1 MFRGFSPETMD
12 FLWGI
17 RMNNERSW
25 FLAHKNDYMQYLY
38 EPMKAL
44 GEAIFRPF
52 QEVPGL
58 ELKVSRIYR
67 DARMHP
73 ATPYKESLWI
83 CIRRQVDMWS
93 QHPAL
98 FFELRPE
105 GGSYGFLLW
114 QPRPEAMERF
124 RRDVAARPGYF
135 PELLERAQSASGLG
149 LTAQPYKRP
158 KPCPDAALAPYFSWK
173 GDLEAIAEVQ
183 AGPALFSPA
192 LADQVGQTLESWLPV
207 SNYFYQLTDV

>member
-1 MFRGFSPETMD
+1 MFHGFSPETMD

-17 RMNNERSW
+17 RMNNERDW
-25 FLAHKNDYMQYLY
+25 FLAHKHEYTQYLY

-44 GEAIFRPF
+44 GNEVFQPF

-73 ATPYKESLWI
+73 ATPYKESLWF
-83 CIRRQVDMWS
+83 CIRRHVEIWG

-105 GGSYGFLLW
+105 GASYGFLLW
-114 QPRPEAMERF
+114 QPRPDAMERF
-124 RRDVAARPGYF
+124 RRDLAARPDCF
-135 PELLERAQSASGLG
+135 PALLKKAQADSGLR
-149 LTAQPYKRP
+149 LTAVPAAEALPGSRIGPLLQLEKRP
-158 KPCPDAALAPYFSWK
+158 GGSCRGAGRPGAVFS
-173 GDLEAIAEVQ
+173 GPGRSGSGCIGGVV
-183 AGPALFSPA
+183 AGQYLF
-192 LADQVGQTLESWLPV
+192 
-207 SNYFYQLTDV
+207 

>member
-1 MFRGFSPETMD
+1 MFHGFSPETMD

-17 RMNNERSW
+17 RMNNERDW
-25 FLAHKNDYMQYLY
+25 FLAHKHEYTQYLY

-44 GEAIFRPF
+44 GNEVFQPF

-73 ATPYKESLWI
+73 ATPYKESLWF
-83 CIRRQVDMWS
+83 CIRRHVEIWG

-105 GGSYGFLLW
+105 GASYGFLLW
-114 QPRPEAMERF
+114 QPRPDCHGAISPGSGRPARLLPGAAEKGPGRLRTAADGGTVPAAEALPGSRIGPLLQLEK
-124 RRDVAARPGYF
+124 RPGGSCRGAGRPGAVF
-135 PELLERAQSASGLG
+135 SGPG
-149 LTAQPYKRP
+149 RSGSG
-158 KPCPDAALAPYFSWK
+158 CI
-173 GDLEAIAEVQ
+173 GGVV
-183 AGPALFSPA
+183 AGQYLF
-192 LADQVGQTLESWLPV
+192 
-207 SNYFYQLTDV
+207 

>member
-58 ELKVSRIYR
+58 GAEGFPNLPGRENAPGHTVQGKSV
-67 DARMHP
+67 DLHP
-73 ATPYKESLWI
+73 P
-83 CIRRQVDMWS
+83 
-93 QHPAL
+93 P
-98 FFELRPE
+98 
-105 GGSYGFLLW
+105 GGYVE
-114 QPRPEAMERF
+114 P
-124 RRDVAARPGYF
+124 
-135 PELLERAQSASGLG
+135 ASG
-149 LTAQPYKRP
+149 P
-158 KPCPDAALAPYFSWK
+158 
-173 GDLEAIAEVQ
+173 
-183 AGPALFSPA
+183 LF
-192 LADQVGQTLESWLPV
+192 
-207 SNYFYQLTDV
+207 

>member
-44 GEAIFRPF
+44 GEAIFWPF

-67 DARMHP
+67 GRENAPGHTVQGKSVDLHP
-73 ATPYKESLWI
+73 P
-83 CIRRQVDMWS
+83 
-93 QHPAL
+93 P
-98 FFELRPE
+98 
-105 GGSYGFLLW
+105 GGYVE
-114 QPRPEAMERF
+114 P
-124 RRDVAARPGYF
+124 
-135 PELLERAQSASGLG
+135 ASG
-149 LTAQPYKRP
+149 P
-158 KPCPDAALAPYFSWK
+158 
-173 GDLEAIAEVQ
+173 
-183 AGPALFSPA
+183 LF
-192 LADQVGQTLESWLPV
+192 
-207 SNYFYQLTDV
+207 

>member
-105 GGSYGFLLW
+105 GGSFCGS
-114 QPRPEAMERF
+114 PARRPWSGSGGMW
-124 RRDVAARPGYF
+124 RPGLAISRSYW
-135 PELLERAQSASGLG
+135 SG
-149 LTAQPYKRP
+149 PSP
-158 KPCPDAALAPYFSWK
+158 P
-173 GDLEAIAEVQ
+173 
-183 AGPALFSPA
+183 PAW
-192 LADQVGQTLESWLPV
+192 G
-207 SNYFYQLTDV
+207 

>member
-1 MFRGFSPETMD
+1 MFHGFSPETMD

-17 RMNNERSW
+17 RMNNERDW
-25 FLAHKNDYMQYLY
+25 FLAHKHEYTQYLY

-44 GEAIFRPF
+44 GNEVFQPF

-73 ATPYKESLWI
+73 ATPYKESLWF
-83 CIRRQVDMWS
+83 CIRRHVEIWG

-105 GGSYGFLLW
+105 GASYGFLLW
-114 QPRPEAMERF
+114 QPRPDAMERF
-124 RRDVAARPGYF
+124 RRDLAARPDCF
-135 PELLERAQSASGLG
+135 PALLKKAQADSGLR
-149 LTAQPYKRP
+149 LTAAQYRRP
-158 KPCPDAALAPYFSWK
+158 KPCPDPELVPYYNWK
-173 GDLEAIAEVQ
+173 SDLEAVAEVP
-183 AGPALFSPA
+183 AGPALFSPDLAGEVRDA
-192 LADQVGQTLESWLPV
+192 LEAWLPV
-207 SNYFYQLTDV
+207 STYFDQLTSV